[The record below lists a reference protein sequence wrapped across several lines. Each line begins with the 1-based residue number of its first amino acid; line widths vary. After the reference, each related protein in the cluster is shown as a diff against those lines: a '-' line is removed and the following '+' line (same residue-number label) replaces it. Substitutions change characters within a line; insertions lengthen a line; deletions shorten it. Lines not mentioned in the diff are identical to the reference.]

1 MPAGRDAE
9 RSGPQ
14 EDFRIMRDLR
24 SLFRSAIPET
34 RKIRKDLSS
43 LFRSAISDSR
53 KIPKDL
59 RSLFSSTIS
68 DSEKIGK
75 DLRSLFRSAIP
86 ETRKIRVLN
95 KNASETVGS
104 LLDINQK
111 GFRLETRQNFP
122 PGATLVGL
130 IEIVGGSSG
139 TQLIPFTARCAW
151 NIPTETGF
159 ALKEIPREEEA
170 AYDALIDQ
178 FSGEVG

>member
-1 MPAGRDAE
+1 MK
-9 RSGPQ
+9 
-14 EDFRIMRDLR
+14 DLR
-24 SLFRSAIPET
+24 SLFRGAIPET
-34 RKIRKDLSS
+34 KKIRKDLRS
-43 LFRSAISDSR
+43 LLQSAISDSK

-75 DLRSLFRSAIP
+75 DLRTLFRSAIP

-151 NIPTETGF
+151 NTGKETGF
-159 ALKEIPREEEA
+159 AIKDIPRAEEA
-170 AYDALIDQ
+170 AFDALIDH
-178 FSGEVG
+178 FSGGAG